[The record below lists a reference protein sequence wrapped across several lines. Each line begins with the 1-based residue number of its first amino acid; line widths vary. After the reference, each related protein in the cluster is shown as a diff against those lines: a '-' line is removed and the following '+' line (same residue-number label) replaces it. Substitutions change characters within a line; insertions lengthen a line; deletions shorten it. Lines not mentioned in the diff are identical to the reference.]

1 MNVAVVEWRSVRIAR
16 VALLSLQA
24 FVAITALLGGSA
36 LIIGSVVP
44 GLRSVLVPPD
54 DYLAGSPFSSYLVPG
69 VLLIV
74 LVSALHAVGF
84 WALKSGS
91 RWATLLAATGGFA
104 CLIWIAVQMIFIPF
118 SFLQALYFAI
128 GLAEVGL
135 TMVLLGILDASPLPH
150 RSTYRA
156 AHDSAAV
163 SPQQRPASR

>member
-1 MNVAVVEWRSVRIAR
+1 MDAALVEVRGTRIAR
-16 VALLSLQA
+16 VALLSLQG

-36 LIIGSVVP
+36 LIIGSVIP

-54 DYLAGSPFSSYLVPG
+54 AYLAGSPFSTYVVPG

-74 LVSALHAVGF
+74 LVAAVHAVGF
-84 WALKSGS
+84 WALKSAS
-91 RWATLLAATGGFA
+91 RWAALLAAAGGFA

-135 TMVLLGILDASPLPH
+135 TMVLLGILEAPPQPH
-150 RSTYRA
+150 RSTYRSA
-156 AHDSAAV
+156 LDSMAV
-163 SPQQRPASR
+163 PPQQRPASH